1 MALNP
6 AVIKIKNLRLRT
18 YIGINEDEIKNKQDV
33 VINARI
39 QYSAEAAANSDEMDK
54 ALNYRTITKQ
64 IIALVENNRFAL
76 LEKLTADVL
85 ALASAHPSV
94 SYAEVEVDKPHAL
107 RFADSIKPLR
117 SAAMRILLTGGTG
130 LIGSALLKHWQN
142 EHQLTVLTRTVRPGS
157 SAVQYITDLA
167 KVDFNQLD
175 AVINL
180 AGEPIA
186 DKRWTDAQKD
196 QICQSRWQLTEQLV
210 QHITAASTPPAVL
223 ISGSAIGFYGRQGE
237 QEISEEYQAFFPEF
251 SHDICARWENLAWQ
265 ANSPQTRVCLIRTGV
280 VLAANGGA
288 LKKMLLPFKL
298 GLGGKIGSGD
308 QYMSWIHLDDMVAL
322 IDFLLHN
329 DQISGAVNATAPKP
343 VTNAIFSTELAKR
356 LKRPALLP
364 MPAPVLKLLFGEMS
378 DILLYGQRVIP
389 KKLLDAGFQFRYPNL
404 QQALAALAL

>member
-1 MALNP
+1 
-6 AVIKIKNLRLRT
+6 
-18 YIGINEDEIKNKQDV
+18 
-33 VINARI
+33 
-39 QYSAEAAANSDEMDK
+39 
-54 ALNYRTITKQ
+54 
-64 IIALVENNRFAL
+64 
-76 LEKLTADVL
+76 
-85 ALASAHPSV
+85 
-94 SYAEVEVDKPHAL
+94 
-107 RFADSIKPLR
+107 
-117 SAAMRILLTGGTG
+117 MRILLTGGTG

-196 QICQSRWQLTEQLV
+196 RICQSRWQLTEQLV

-288 LKKMLLPFKL
+288 LKKMLPPFKL

-329 DQISGAVNATAPKP
+329 DQISGAVNATA
-343 VTNAIFSTELAKR
+343 
-356 LKRPALLP
+356 
-364 MPAPVLKLLFGEMS
+364 
-378 DILLYGQRVIP
+378 
-389 KKLLDAGFQFRYPNL
+389 
-404 QQALAALAL
+404 

>member
-1 MALNP
+1 
-6 AVIKIKNLRLRT
+6 
-18 YIGINEDEIKNKQDV
+18 
-33 VINARI
+33 
-39 QYSAEAAANSDEMDK
+39 
-54 ALNYRTITKQ
+54 
-64 IIALVENNRFAL
+64 
-76 LEKLTADVL
+76 
-85 ALASAHPSV
+85 
-94 SYAEVEVDKPHAL
+94 
-107 RFADSIKPLR
+107 
-117 SAAMRILLTGGTG
+117 MRILLTGGTG

-196 QICQSRWQLTEQLV
+196 RICQSRWQLTEQLV

-288 LKKMLLPFKL
+288 LKKMLPPFKL

-308 QYMSWIHLDDMVAL
+308 QYMSWIHLDDMVVL

-389 KKLLDAGFQFRYPNL
+389 KKLLDAGVQFRYPNL